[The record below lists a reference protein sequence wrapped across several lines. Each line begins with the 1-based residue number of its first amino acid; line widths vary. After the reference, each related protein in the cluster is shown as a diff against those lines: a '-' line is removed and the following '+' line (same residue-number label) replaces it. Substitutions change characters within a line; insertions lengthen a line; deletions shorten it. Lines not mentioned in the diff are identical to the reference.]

1 MKKFLIIITT
11 FFLFVNNIS
20 FAGSTGKGEL
30 KFGYDTMVNAMMYF
44 YGTHNPKWSDGANKK
59 NHPMIMT
66 VSENGKSS
74 MYYYCPY
81 PQGCEDGQLIYD
93 AIKACEKY
101 SNGSPCKVWARK
113 RSIIWKNDQYEKRTS
128 VKKSFLKDPYKVAK
142 LIQDLGFYDGD
153 INELPGID
161 PKTAQIIEDEEI
173 KPKKKKTK
181 ITETV
186 ETNSNNISDDTIEKL
201 KSLKELFDTG
211 VLTEEEFTKAK
222 KKLLNL

>member
-1 MKKFLIIITT
+1 MKRFLIIITT

-30 KFGYDTMVNAMMYF
+30 KLSYEAMTHAIMYF
-44 YGTHNPKWSDGANKK
+44 YGTHNPKWSDGADKK
-59 NHPMIMT
+59 NKPMIMT
-66 VSENGKSS
+66 VSEDGQG
-74 MYYYCPY
+74 YHYFYCPY
-81 PQGCEDGQLIYD
+81 PRCIEDQIMYD
-93 AIKACEKY
+93 SIKACEKY

-113 RSIIWKNDQYEKRTS
+113 RSIRWKNDQYVKSTT
-128 VKKSFLKDPYKVAK
+128 VKKSLLKDPYKVAK
-142 LIQDLGFYDGD
+142 LIQDIGFYDGD
-153 INELPGID
+153 ITELPGID
-161 PKTAQIIEDEEI
+161 PKTAQIIDEEEI

>member
-1 MKKFLIIITT
+1 MQKFLIMVAITLLSYKNVYAGTKWGKGDLTLSSNTVTQFIKYIKGNFSKSPHLFAVSEDGNSFMYYFCPSGPNNCRGGDEAIIT
-11 FFLFVNNIS
+11 
-20 FAGSTGKGEL
+20 E
-30 KFGYDTMVNAMMYF
+30 
-44 YGTHNPKWSDGANKK
+44 
-59 NHPMIMT
+59 
-66 VSENGKSS
+66 
-74 MYYYCPY
+74 
-81 PQGCEDGQLIYD
+81 
-93 AIKACEKY
+93 CEKY

-186 ETNSNNISDDTIEKL
+186 ETNSNNISNDTIEKL

-211 VLTEEEFTKAK
+211 VLTEEEFIKAK